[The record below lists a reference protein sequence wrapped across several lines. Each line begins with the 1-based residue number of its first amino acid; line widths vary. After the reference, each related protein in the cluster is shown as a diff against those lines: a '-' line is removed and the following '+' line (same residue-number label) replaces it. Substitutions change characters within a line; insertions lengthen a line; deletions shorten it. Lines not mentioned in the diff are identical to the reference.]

1 MSYSQGEIDFSG
13 IHVSCLIGANGAG
26 KSSLLDAVT
35 WTVWEE
41 GRART
46 DELIKLGRDEMSCEL
61 EFFMEDELYR
71 VYRSRT
77 RAYKNSQGK
86 SNLEFQI
93 FNPTVKSWTS
103 LSMSS
108 TRQTQDLIIKTL
120 KMDYETFI
128 NSVYLRQGKADEF
141 TVKKPNERKQ
151 ILADILGLE
160 AYDKLCESAREKVR
174 SIEQSISVE
183 EGIITSLREKVLS
196 EAEIKQ
202 NLEKVSLSLKKEEVE
217 LLEIRKNL
225 LEKEKELNEKKEKE
239 KQIQTLE
246 KSKDNQESLIQTLEG
261 QLTNI
266 RQREEKC
273 KKLIDKK
280 EQIGK
285 DYLYFQSM
293 KKNFE
298 VLEKNKEI
306 HDVLAHERNT
316 LELKLKDKISTVEQ
330 NLAVYKSKISER
342 NNLKIRLSEKVKN
355 EKIFNDFSPR
365 AEKQVIEEFKNL
377 RDLLVEIES
386 EGQALKHEK
395 DLLELESKGIN
406 EKKNE
411 INEKIKTLNSHS
423 HTEPCPLCKSP
434 IKDKEKIVES
444 YESEIDDCRK
454 KEKEINSTIER
465 KEAELS
471 EKRNQ
476 YNQIKEKVNNFGAEI
491 VKHLKELESIK
502 QEKIDFNKEKFS
514 DSVKAVSFFQSQ
526 LDVSRSEFEK
536 AKEQISLLD
545 NEISGCE
552 SELTSLMK
560 LLSSGEIVKDISE
573 RLSKIKMELE
583 TIKYDSKQYDEIKQ
597 NIKEKE
603 GINTLHASLKEA
615 ESEITTLRSEMIS
628 LESKIAAGR
637 VDLNELI
644 TLILKNKDEIN
655 NLKTL
660 IQEVESV
667 RQKEKEINSSFEKVK
682 KEMLILEQTLSGIED
697 AKQKIKDKE
706 ALIEKS
712 LSDKKYYELLEKA
725 FSKNGIQA
733 AIIETVVPEIENEAN
748 RLLARLTENQMHIGL
763 KTQREKKSSSGIIE
777 TLDVVIADSAG
788 TRNYELY
795 SGGEAFKIDFA
806 VRLALSRL
814 LTNRAGA
821 KLRTLII
828 DEGFGSQ
835 DTSGRERLVE
845 VIKSVQNE
853 FELILV
859 VTHIDELKESFP
871 THLLVTKDEEGSK
884 VTVMS

>member
-871 THLLVTKDEEGSK
+871 THLLVTKDDEGSK